1 MHDVLCRLL
10 HVGDG
15 HFGHTLGTSALGGYI
30 IQAEVERLVLVV
42 TIFLGVL
49 SLDASMQEE
58 EDESGN
64 DYRHSV
70 LDMSD
75 GYAED
80 AIINAWTHAT
90 ATPMMMLVV
99 FPAVV
104 GF

>member
-1 MHDVLCRLL
+1 
-10 HVGDG
+10 
-15 HFGHTLGTSALGGYI
+15 
-30 IQAEVERLVLVV
+30 
-42 TIFLGVL
+42 
-49 SLDASMQEE
+49 MQEE